1 MTRIL
6 LTSATIAALAF
17 PTFAQETEEDD
28 GPSLME
34 QGFQM
39 LMEEFL
45 SEMEPALKDLEGMA
59 DELGPSLRSFA
70 EEMGPALVDLL
81 GKIEDFSAYH
91 APEILP
97 NGDIIIRRKTPAE
110 KAEDKSEE
118 DIEI

>member
-1 MTRIL
+1 MKRIL
-6 LTSATIAALAF
+6 PTTAIIAALAV
-17 PTFAQETEEDD
+17 PTFAQEAEGDED
-28 GPSLME
+28 PSLME
-34 QGFQM
+34 QGMQM
-39 LMEEFL
+39 LLEEFL
-45 SEMEPALKDLEGMA
+45 SEMGPALKDLEGMA
-59 DELGPSLRSFA
+59 DEIGPSLRSFT

-110 KAEDKSEE
+110 KAEEKSGE